1 MSYDNLCELE
11 KANCTSG
18 QTAIKLQMYGFCGK
32 PNSVVDCK
40 LNESSDILN
49 SWFNST
55 VILSTV
61 KFEYNGHCEGNI
73 LWFEVNKFNTNFVE
87 TPCILA
93 INSMDSTN

>member
-40 LNESSDILN
+40 INES
-49 SWFNST
+49 
-55 VILSTV
+55 
-61 KFEYNGHCEGNI
+61 
-73 LWFEVNKFNTNFVE
+73 
-87 TPCILA
+87 
-93 INSMDSTN
+93 